1 MARPY
6 KTNSKQTPELEEK
19 VLTLITEGKSLH
31 TICRD
36 PSMPDRTT
44 IHNWIKRDPNFAQ
57 RYDEAREERGNFYG
71 EKVAELAMAV
81 LAGKVDYN
89 IGRVAG
95 DLFKWTAARMSPK
108 NFGDRMELSHKAE
121 DSFVDALK
129 GVQAKVIEHEE
140 IDKLPPPLHA
150 REGKKGQ
157 DKALKQVS

>member
-6 KTNSKQTPELEEK
+6 KTNSKQTPELEQK
-19 VLTLITEGKSLH
+19 ILTGITEGKSLH

-36 PSMPDRTT
+36 KDMPDRTT
-44 IHNWIKRDPNFAQ
+44 IHNWIKRDPIFAAK
-57 RYDEAREERGNFYG
+57 YDEAREERGNYYG

-81 LAGKVDYN
+81 LAGKIDFN
-89 IGRVAG
+89 KARVAG

-140 IDKLPPPLHA
+140 IDKLPQQLRAH
-150 REGKKGQ
+150 EGKKELK
-157 DKALKQVS
+157 KAIH